1 MEYDY
6 DENEFLIEDTRRYIV
21 LVIYDITDNKRRTKM
36 VKCLERYGVRVQ
48 KSAFEAFLTERK
60 YDELVARTTH
70 LIDPHT
76 DSLRIYLLA
85 NHTSVRSW
93 GIGDRHVEDVII
105 FYRPKAWSDCSEGDN
120 VLYSKMKSAPH
131 LEP

>member
-105 FYRPKAWSDCSEGDN
+105 F
-120 VLYSKMKSAPH
+120 
-131 LEP
+131 